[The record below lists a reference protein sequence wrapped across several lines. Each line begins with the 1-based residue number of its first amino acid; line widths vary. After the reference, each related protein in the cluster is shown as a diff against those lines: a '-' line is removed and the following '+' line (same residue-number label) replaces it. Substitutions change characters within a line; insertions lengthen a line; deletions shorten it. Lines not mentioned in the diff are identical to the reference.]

1 MRTGASN
8 LRMRFTGPERCS
20 SAPKAVLKKPSAIS
34 ASVKALRSVAR
45 RLLISG
51 CSVSAATTGVAMTGA
66 VIRTGAATSMN
77 PAVAA
82 ILIPAGFAKL
92 LRAIKLLCAIQLRAI
107 VVAATVQRHRQGSA
121 DGAGEL

>member
-1 MRTGASN
+1 
-8 LRMRFTGPERCS
+8 
-20 SAPKAVLKKPSAIS
+20 
-34 ASVKALRSVAR
+34 
-45 RLLISG
+45 
-51 CSVSAATTGVAMTGA
+51 
-66 VIRTGAATSMN
+66 MN

-92 LRAIKLLCAIQLRAI
+92 LRAIKLLCATKPLRAIQLRAI